1 MMNSGDKAMISE
13 ANETSRP
20 VRVAEPNPMLSGMR
34 CIKCQR
40 SWPIGD
46 YFGGCPACAAA
57 GAPASVAPV
66 FEKFPELIAAGDIA
80 NWLAYPG
87 RPHLGEGNTPL
98 IELIEIAAKNKI
110 KWLGVKNEGANPT
123 GSHKDR
129 MSAAVVRRALDIGAR
144 TLAVA
149 SSGNAGAS
157 LAAFA
162 AHAGLKCVVVTTE
175 AMARGWRKAIELH
188 GAEVIVAPNAVAR
201 WELVSL
207 HSKSGEWYPASN
219 FTIPAVGSNLFA
231 VDGYRAIALELY
243 LSLGAEQ
250 PSDIIVPVSRGDL
263 LWGLAKGYADLV
275 SAGLVTDIPR
285 IHAAEPFPRISRVM
299 AGKDYVGQFEGR
311 SPLVSLGGTTV
322 TYQAIKALLCS
333 RGAVVGPSADQT
345 IAAQLALA
353 RAGLFVEGSSAIV
366 LAGLWILRDQSVIAE
381 DASVVLILTSHG
393 YKEG

>member
-1 MMNSGDKAMISE
+1 MNSGNKAMISE
-13 ANETSRP
+13 TNETSRS
-20 VRVAEPNPMLSGMR
+20 VRVAELNPMLSGMQ

-40 SWPIGD
+40 TWPTDD
-46 YFGGCPACAAA
+46 YLGGCPACAEA

-66 FEKFPELIAAGDIA
+66 FESFPKLTVAGDIA

-87 RPHLGEGNTPL
+87 HPRLGEGNTPL
-98 IELIEIAAKNKI
+98 LKLTETAAKYNI

-144 TLAVA
+144 TLAIA

-162 AHAGLKCVVVTTE
+162 AHAGLECVVVTTG
-175 AMARGWRKAIELH
+175 AMERGWRKAIELH
-188 GAEVIVAPNAVAR
+188 GAEVIVAPNSAAR
-201 WELVSL
+201 WELVSV
-207 HSKSGEWYPASN
+207 HARSGEWYPASN

-299 AGKDYVGQFEGR
+299 AGKDYVEQFDGR
-311 SPLVSLGGTTV
+311 SPLLSLGGTTV

-345 IAAQLALA
+345 IAAQLELA
-353 RAGLFVEGSSAIV
+353 RAGLFVESSSAIA
-366 LAGLWILRDQSVIAE
+366 LAGLKILCEQSVIVE

>member
-1 MMNSGDKAMISE
+1 
-13 ANETSRP
+13 
-20 VRVAEPNPMLSGMR
+20 MLSGMR

-66 FEKFPELIAAGDIA
+66 FESFPELKVAGDIA
-80 NWLAYPG
+80 TWLAYPG
-87 RPHLGEGNTPL
+87 RPQLGEGNAPL
-98 IELIEIAAKNKI
+98 LQLHEIAARYNF

-129 MSAAVVRRALDIGAR
+129 MSAAIVRRALDIGAR

-175 AMARGWRKAIELH
+175 AMVRGWRKAIELH
-188 GAEVIVAPNAVAR
+188 GADIIVAPSSAAR
-201 WELVSL
+201 WDLVSL
-207 HSKSGEWYPASN
+207 HARSGEWYPATN
-219 FTIPAVGSNLFA
+219 FMTPPVGSNPFA

-250 PSDIIVPVSRGDL
+250 PTDIVVPVSRGDL

-275 SAGLVTDIPR
+275 SAGLVRDIPR

-299 AGKDYVGQFEGR
+299 AGEDYLGQFDGR
-311 SPLVSLGGTTV
+311 SPLLSLGGTTV
-322 TYQAIKALLCS
+322 TYQAIQALLCS
-333 RGAVVGPSADQT
+333 RGVVVGPSADQT
-345 IAAQLALA
+345 IAAQRELAQ
-353 RAGLFVEGSSAIV
+353 AGLFVESSSAIA
-366 LAGLWILRDQSVIAE
+366 LAGLKILREQSVIAE

>member
-1 MMNSGDKAMISE
+1 MISKTY
-13 ANETSRP
+13 ETSRSA
-20 VRVAEPNPMLSGMR
+20 RVAEPNPILSGMR

-46 YFGGCPACAAA
+46 YFGGCPACAAT

-66 FEKFPELIAAGDIA
+66 FESFPELKVAGDIA

-87 RPHLGEGNTPL
+87 HPRLGEGNTPL
-98 IELIEIAAKNKI
+98 LELTETAAKNDI

-129 MSAAVVRRALDIGAR
+129 MSAAIVRRALDIGAR
-144 TLAVA
+144 ALAIA

-175 AMARGWRKAIELH
+175 AMERGWRKAIELH
-188 GAEVIVAPNAVAR
+188 GAEVIVAPNSAAR
-201 WELVSL
+201 WELVSV
-207 HSKSGEWYPASN
+207 HAKSGEWYPASN

-285 IHAAEPFPRISRVM
+285 IHAAEPFPRISQAM
-299 AGKDYVGQFEGR
+299 AGKDYVGQFHGQ
-311 SPLVSLGGTTV
+311 SPLLSLGGTTV
-322 TYQAIKALLCS
+322 TYQAIAALLSS
-333 RGAVVGPSADQT
+333 RGVVVGPSADQT
-345 IAAQLALA
+345 IAAQLELA
-353 RAGLFVEGSSAIV
+353 RVGLFVESSSAIA
-366 LAGLWILRDQSVIAE
+366 LAGLKILREQAVIAE